1 MSKVEIKEADVAILI
16 AAIQNSVGPIQV
28 KCFAMPQLNGALLT
42 DPVKVDAE
50 KVARQLGMSLSTIPP
65 KFSALRKKYHIDIK
79 VLNSGA
85 LQRNRANTPKK
96 PKSRSTPELA
106 RAEDAPSWAGESPV
120 RGETRYTPVPIHHAQ
135 HYPDPTHGASIGFLG
150 EALVKQQPGSKVAIF
165 GGSQR

>member
-1 MSKVEIKEADVAILI
+1 M
-16 AAIQNSVGPIQV
+16 
-28 KCFAMPQLNGALLT
+28 T
-42 DPVKVDAE
+42 DPTKVDAE

-106 RAEDAPSWAGESPV
+106 RAEDAPSWAEESPV
-120 RGETRYTPVPIHHAQ
+120 RETRYTPVPTHAQ

-165 GGSQR
+165 GGPQR